1 MLRVITSFAKLNVNA
16 AFAVRRSFGCT
27 AVVDKTAAKP
37 KRTASAS
44 AAPSKGRKAAAKKA
58 AKPKAKAKKPAKKP
72 LSPEES
78 KNAPIE
84 KGYLIV
90 YVVAILEVPKAPAG
104 SYLLF
109 HMEKAKDSEFSS
121 VGSITEMSRSTALKW
136 KLLSEDEKQKYFDQ
150 AKALR
155 TEYEKMLVKWWR
167 DVDLRL
173 LDLEN
178 KRRRRIN
185 RRVKAEGKGNKL
197 GLLKDPLAP
206 KRPTSAFFHYLVGRM
221 GDAEGNDL
229 ASRQKLSKQAAS
241 DWKGL
246 SNAQKAPFVKAQQ
259 ESQHAYE
266 KALAEYKQHHNVL

>member
-72 LSPEES
+72 LSPEET
-78 KNAPIE
+78 
-84 KGYLIV
+84 
-90 YVVAILEVPKAPAG
+90 ILEVPKAPAG